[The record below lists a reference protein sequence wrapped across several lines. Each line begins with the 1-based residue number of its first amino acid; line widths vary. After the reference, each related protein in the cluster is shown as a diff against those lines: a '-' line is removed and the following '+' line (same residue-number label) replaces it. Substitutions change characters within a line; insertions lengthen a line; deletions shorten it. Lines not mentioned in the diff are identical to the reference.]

1 MKLKFS
7 ACLTLLFLILVN
19 INNAQIENDNKINY
33 LEFNGKVV
41 NSENKEPL
49 VFANINLIGSNVS
62 TISNSDGD
70 FTLKI
75 PKSFSPKKIKMAI
88 TGNGNSSK
96 EQVAKM
102 LKTMLD
108 IKEMPKNLD
117 STDGLAAAVC
127 HYFNFGNSSSK
138 KEFSNWA
145 SYISKNPDKLV

>member
-1 MKLKFS
+1 MKLNFS
-7 ACLTLLFLILVN
+7 ASLTLLFFLSVN

-75 PKSFSPKKIKMAI
+75 PKSFSPKK
-88 TGNGNSSK
+88 
-96 EQVAKM
+96 
-102 LKTMLD
+102 
-108 IKEMPKNLD
+108 
-117 STDGLAAAVC
+117 
-127 HYFNFGNSSSK
+127 
-138 KEFSNWA
+138 
-145 SYISKNPDKLV
+145 